1 MLNNFITKEIK
12 LSLSTENYLALNKL
26 IKEENPD
33 SILASLN
40 KNLIK
45 KYLEISIKSENLFF
59 YICEY
64 ENEIIGYAL
73 LARQPLFLI
82 SEFKGIKYL
91 ILLNLL
97 FSFKLKTIMNILLA
111 MSKIDL
117 FFISKEK
124 RNIIDKTFNLNLL
137 AIDRNFQSR
146 GIGKAFVLNILE
158 DIKKNNR
165 NYTHYTS
172 SKFYV
177 VGIDY
182 ENSFKV
188 YDVLDIHLK
197 TNDKKYIIKG
207 IAGVIYFI

>member
-1 MLNNFITKEIK
+1 MLNDFLTKEIK
-12 LSLSTENYLALNKL
+12 LSLSPENYFVLNKL
-26 IKEENPD
+26 IKEENPN

-64 ENEIIGYAL
+64 KNEIIGYAL

-82 SEFKGIKYL
+82 SEFKRIKYY

-97 FSFKLKTIMNILLA
+97 FSFKLKTIMNILLS

-124 RNIIDKTFNLNLL
+124 RDIIEKTFNLNLL
-137 AIDRNFQSR
+137 AIDRKFQSK
-146 GIGKAFVLNILE
+146 GIGKEFVLNILE
-158 DIKKNNR
+158 DIKKNNNLKTITVETFNKR
-165 NYTHYTS
+165 AQS
-172 SKFYV
+172 F
-177 VGIDY
+177 Y
-182 ENSFKV
+182 ENKLNFHYIGKKLRFFKNLIV
-188 YDVLDIHLK
+188 Y
-197 TNDKKYIIKG
+197 KKNLL
-207 IAGVIYFI
+207 

>member
-1 MLNNFITKEIK
+1 MLNNFLTKEIK
-12 LSLSTENYLALNKL
+12 LLLSTENYLSLNKL

-33 SILASLN
+33 AILASLD
-40 KNLIK
+40 KNLIR

-64 ENEIIGYAL
+64 ENKIIGYAL

-97 FSFKLKTIMNILLA
+97 FSFKLKTIMNILLS

-117 FFISKEK
+117 FFLSKEK

-137 AIDRNFQSR
+137 AVDRNFQLR

-158 DIKKNNR
+158 DIKKNNSLQTITVETFNKR
-165 NYTHYTS
+165 AESFYKNKLNFHYIG
-172 SKFYV
+172 KKLRF
-177 VGIDY
+177 
-182 ENSFKV
+182 FKNLIV
-188 YDVLDIHLK
+188 Y
-197 TNDKKYIIKG
+197 KKKLL
-207 IAGVIYFI
+207 

>member
-1 MLNNFITKEIK
+1 MLNDFLTKEIK
-12 LSLSTENYLALNKL
+12 LSLSPENYLALNKL
-26 IKEENPD
+26 IKEENSN

-45 KYLEISIKSENLFF
+45 KYLEISIKSESLFF

-64 ENEIIGYAL
+64 KNEIIGYAL
-73 LARQPLFLI
+73 LARQPSFLI
-82 SEFKGIKYL
+82 SEFKRIKYL

-97 FSFKLKTIMNILLA
+97 FSFKLKTIMNILLS

-124 RNIIDKTFNLNLL
+124 RDIIDKTFNLNLL

-158 DIKKNNR
+158 DIKKNNSLQTITVETFNKR
-165 NYTHYTS
+165 AESFYKNKLNFHYIG
-172 SKFYV
+172 KKLRFFKNLIV
-177 VGIDY
+177 Y
-182 ENSFKV
+182 E
-188 YDVLDIHLK
+188 
-197 TNDKKYIIKG
+197 KKLL
-207 IAGVIYFI
+207 

>member
-1 MLNNFITKEIK
+1 MLNDFITKEIK
-12 LSLSTENYLALNKL
+12 LSLSPENYLVLNKL

-45 KYLEISIKSENLFF
+45 KYLEISIKSESLFF

-64 ENEIIGYAL
+64 KNEIIGYAL
-73 LARQPLFLI
+73 LARQPSFLI
-82 SEFKGIKYL
+82 SKFKRIKYL

-97 FSFKLKTIMNILLA
+97 FSFKLKTIMNILLS

-124 RNIIDKTFNLNLL
+124 RDIIDKTFNLNLL

-146 GIGKAFVLNILE
+146 GIGKSFVLNILE
-158 DIKKNNR
+158 DIKKNNSLQTITVETFNKR
-165 NYTHYTS
+165 AQS
-172 SKFYV
+172 F
-177 VGIDY
+177 Y
-182 ENSFKV
+182 ENKLNFSYIGKKLRFFKNLIV
-188 YDVLDIHLK
+188 YE
-197 TNDKKYIIKG
+197 KKLL
-207 IAGVIYFI
+207 

>member
-1 MLNNFITKEIK
+1 MLNNFLTKEIK
-12 LSLSTENYLALNKL
+12 LSLSPENYLALNKL

-97 FSFKLKTIMNILLA
+97 FSFKLKTIVNILLSI
-111 MSKIDL
+111 SKIDL
-117 FFISKEK
+117 FFLSKEK

-137 AIDRNFQSR
+137 AIDPLRPSLIPLTFQC
-146 GIGKAFVLNILE
+146 
-158 DIKKNNR
+158 
-165 NYTHYTS
+165 
-172 SKFYV
+172 
-177 VGIDY
+177 
-182 ENSFKV
+182 
-188 YDVLDIHLK
+188 
-197 TNDKKYIIKG
+197 
-207 IAGVIYFI
+207 